1 MSEFQIKKIVWVL
14 SGVMFMLLLGLF
26 KMQNDGDRSFKKFVL
41 YAGQEVEYTMDL
53 SRMGLVKYWLEPNIF
68 SLSLNCRLGHD
79 TDRLSCRVEGVE
91 AIVSQG
97 SKKGIWTRLKQDDIL
112 QKRRGNTV
120 PLNLE
125 LRVPYEHIHQR
136 HVQDGKL
143 EIFNNG
149 VLYSA
154 VNLRIINSKYK

>member
-1 MSEFQIKKIVWVL
+1 MSKFRIKKLVWA
-14 SGVMFMLLLGLF
+14 LLGVIIMVLF
-26 KMQNDGDRSFKKFVL
+26 GMLKVQNDGDRSFNKVVL
-41 YAGQEVEYTMDL
+41 HAGKEAECTVDL
-53 SRMGLVKYWLEPNIF
+53 GKMGFLKYWLEPNVF
-68 SLSLNCRLGHD
+68 SVAFNCRLGHD

-112 QKRRGNTV
+112 QRRRKNTV
-120 PLNLE
+120 PVNLE
-125 LRVPYEHIHQR
+125 IRVPYERIHQR

-154 VNLRIINSKYK
+154 VNLRIINSKYQ